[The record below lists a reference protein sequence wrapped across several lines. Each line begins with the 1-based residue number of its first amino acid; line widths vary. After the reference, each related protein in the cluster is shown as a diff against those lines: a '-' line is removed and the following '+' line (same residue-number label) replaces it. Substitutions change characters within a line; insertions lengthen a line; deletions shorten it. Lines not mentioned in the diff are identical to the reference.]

1 MQLNA
6 FDQTIRMRE
15 SSLSTSFRR
24 TVRGMRDLLPE
35 EAEKLRFIEETS
47 REIAKLYGYGEV
59 ITPIV
64 EHYELLS
71 AKIGEENRKRMYVFE
86 DLGGRKVAL
95 RPEFTASVARL
106 VATKMVSVPKPLR
119 LFSVGSLYRYDEPQ
133 FGRYRE
139 FWQANYELLG
149 SSKPEADAEILILT
163 DNLLKKIALNNYH
176 LKVSHVG
183 ILRGIF
189 AAAGIA
195 EDQQNEVMQLL
206 DKEEREEALKRV
218 REVGGSQ
225 ECLDKLGRLFGIRGK
240 DPSKVI
246 REMQEAVND
255 CPRALESVSNLGD
268 ILGLVEKSGAE
279 VDFLVEAGFARGLEY
294 YTGMIFEIFVSGMDI
309 ALGGG
314 GRYDKLIE
322 LFGGGS
328 VPAVGVA
335 PGIDRMSLALESKT
349 VGSQE
354 SVRERAFVIPVD
366 RDMIGEAFRVSSLLR
381 REGFPTEIETMGRS
395 VSRALSD
402 ADRRGITHAVIVGPR
417 ETKEGKVAL
426 RDMKGRRQ
434 EVVALGELCERIRRE
449 S

>member
-1 MQLNA
+1 M
-6 FDQTIRMRE
+6 
-15 SSLSTSFRR
+15 STSFRR

-47 REIAKLYGYGEV
+47 RELAKLYGYGEV

-139 FWQANYELLG
+139 FWQANYELFG

-183 ILRGIF
+183 ILRGILT
-189 AAAGIA
+189 AEGIV
-195 EDQQNEVMQLL
+195 EDQQNEIMQLL
-206 DKEEREEALKRV
+206 DKKKREEALRGV
-218 REVGGSQ
+218 REAGGSQ
-225 ECLDKLGRLFGIRGK
+225 RCIDNLRGLFGIRGK

-246 REMQEAVND
+246 QDVQEAVKD
-255 CPRALESVSNLGD
+255 YPKALESVSNLSE
-268 ILGLVEKSGAE
+268 ILCLVEKSGME
-279 VDFLVEAGFARGLEY
+279 VDFLVETGFARGLEY
-294 YTGMIFEIFVSGMDI
+294 YTGMIFEIFTSEMDI

-322 LFGGGS
+322 LFGGGV

-335 PGIDRMSLALESKT
+335 PGIDRMSLALDRQAA
-349 VGSQE
+349 GSQE
-354 SVRERAFVIPVD
+354 SARERVFVIPVD
-366 RDMIGEAFRVSSLLR
+366 RDIIGEAFRVSSLLR
-381 REGFPTEIETMGRS
+381 KEGFPAEIETMGRS

-402 ADRRGITHAVIVGPR
+402 ADRRGITHAVIVGPK
-417 ETKEGKVAL
+417 ETKEGKIVL